1 MASLRYRAGGWD
13 LRYRERSGKERTERF
28 RGGSSRR
35 PPPSALE
42 RKGAVEAQ
50 LIRGTYVSRDLRE
63 QTFRVYYDRWVAS
76 RQISATRKYT
86 DDQRAAKH
94 VLPYWGTWAIC
105 DIRPSDIDDWIAL
118 LSKSMGPHSVR
129 HCYGLLRGP
138 LRRAIKD
145 RVIDNPCIDIALP
158 KKPDLRKTFDDVLTA
173 VEVDRL
179 VEAVVDPNP
188 HYAALKTNGRYR
200 ALLFMGCWLG
210 PRWNEA
216 IGLRLCD
223 INPLRKE
230 LTFGRIV
237 VNQNGNTTFTEA
249 MSKTDDARTVPV
261 PTEVMDALVDHIR
274 TYRPDAGREDFLF
287 VSNNDGGHILRSSFA
302 RNVLAKSVKR
312 AGLEGRHVTWLT
324 LRHTAASLMFD
335 AGLTLFEVQQRL
347 GHRSPTMTAEVYTHL
362 MRERYEEG
370 RQKLEFYM
378 RSQRTPD
385 SQSADEQPTTAS

>member
-1 MASLRYRAGGWD
+1 M
-13 LRYRERSGKERTERF
+13 
-28 RGGSSRR
+28 
-35 PPPSALE
+35 
-42 RKGAVEAQ
+42 
-50 LIRGTYVSRDLRE
+50 
-63 QTFRVYYDRWVAS
+63 
-76 RQISATRKYT
+76 
-86 DDQRAAKH
+86 RAAKH

-118 LSKSMGPHSVR
+118 LARSMGPHSVR

-158 KKPDLRKTFDDVLTA
+158 RKPDLRKSFDDVLTA
-173 VEVDRL
+173 HEVDRL
-179 VEAVVDPNP
+179 VDAVVDPDP
-188 HYAALKTNGRYR
+188 RYTALKTNLRYR

-261 PTEVMDALVDHIR
+261 PTEVMNALVDHIR
-274 TYRPDAGREDFLF
+274 TYRPGAQREDFLF
-287 VSNNDGGHILRSSFA
+287 VSNNDDGHILRSSFA
-302 RNVLAKSVKR
+302 RNVLAKSAKR
-312 AGLEGRHVTWLT
+312 AGLDGRHVTWLT

-347 GHRSPTMTAEVYTHL
+347 GHRRPTMTAEVYTHL

-370 RQKLEFYM
+370 RGKLESYM
-378 RSQRTPD
+378 RSKR
-385 SQSADEQPTTAS
+385 SRDEPARGQPTTGS

>member
-1 MASLRYRAGGWD
+1 M
-13 LRYRERSGKERTERF
+13 
-28 RGGSSRR
+28 
-35 PPPSALE
+35 
-42 RKGAVEAQ
+42 
-50 LIRGTYVSRDLRE
+50 
-63 QTFRVYYDRWVAS
+63 
-76 RQISATRKYT
+76 
-86 DDQRAAKH
+86 
-94 VLPYWGTWAIC
+94 
-105 DIRPSDIDDWIAL
+105 
-118 LSKSMGPHSVR
+118 
-129 HCYGLLRGP
+129 
-138 LRRAIKD
+138 
-145 RVIDNPCIDIALP
+145 
-158 KKPDLRKTFDDVLTA
+158 
-173 VEVDRL
+173 
-179 VEAVVDPNP
+179 
-188 HYAALKTNGRYR
+188 
-200 ALLFMGCWLG
+200 
-210 PRWNEA
+210 WNEA

-274 TYRPDAGREDFLF
+274 TYRPGAGREDFLF
-287 VSNNDGGHILRSSFA
+287 VSNNDDGHILRSSFA

-370 RQKLEFYM
+370 REKMEDYM
-378 RSQRTPD
+378 KAKRFR
-385 SQSADEQPTTAS
+385 SADDDGRSNSGA

>member
-1 MASLRYRAGGWD
+1 MASLRYRSGGWD

-28 RGGSSRR
+28 RGGTAKR
-35 PPPSALE
+35 PPPAALE

-63 QTFRVYYDRWVAS
+63 RPFRLYYDRWAAS
-76 RQISATRKYT
+76 RQISATRRYT

-94 VLPYWGTWAIC
+94 VLPYWGDWPIC
-105 DIRPSDIDDWIAL
+105 DIRPSDIDDWIAVL
-118 LSKSMGPHSVR
+118 AKTMGPHSVR

-145 RVIDNPCIDIALP
+145 RIIDNPCIDIALP

-173 VEVDRL
+173 PEVDRL
-179 VEAVVDPNP
+179 VESIVDPDP
-188 HYAALKTNGRYR
+188 RYAGLRTNGRYR
-200 ALLFMGCWLG
+200 ALVFMGCWLG

-237 VNQNGNTTFTEA
+237 VNQNGAVIFTEA

-261 PTEVMDALVDHIR
+261 PAPVMDALLDHLR
-274 TYRPDAGREDFLF
+274 VYRPDAAREDFLF
-287 VSNNDGGHILRSSFA
+287 VNTKGGHPLRSGFA
-302 RNVLAKSVKR
+302 RDVLAKAAKR
-312 AGLEGRHVTWLT
+312 AGLEGRRVTWLT

-335 AGLTLFEVQQRL
+335 AGLSLFEVQQRL
-347 GHRSPTMTAEVYTHL
+347 GHRSPTLTAEVYTHL

-370 RQKLEFYM
+370 REKLEAYM
-378 RSQRTPD
+378 HSQR
-385 SQSADEQPTTAS
+385 SSAGVSAEQRPTTAS